1 MDLVKGV
8 AVFFSCGGGGGVENS
23 MCVLGGAGSIYLT
36 NILSLSRNILV
47 YMLFVK

>member
-8 AVFFSCGGGGGVENS
+8 AVFFSCGGGEGCKIL
-23 MCVLGGAGSIYLT
+23 CVFWEGQALSIF
-36 NILSLSRNILV
+36 ILV